1 MIPSSFR
8 YHRAGSLDDATRVL
22 VEAGD
27 GARVISGGQSLIPL
41 MRMRLANPTALVDI
55 SRLPDFAAIR
65 VDGGTVRVGALA
77 RHCDVEASAVVREHV
92 PLLAEVAAHIGDGQ
106 VRNRGTFGGAVA
118 HADPAG
124 EYPALCLAL
133 GAQIVTTR
141 RTIAAEDFFL
151 GRYTTPLEDG
161 EIVTEII
168 LPVARGRHTYLKFGR
183 DLFGWGIVGVM
194 TQALDDGW
202 RIGLVSAGETPVRAV
217 AAERALAAGATPA
230 QAAAAAVEGLDPT
243 PTTRAS
249 AAYKRHLVA
258 VLVERALTRTGG

>member
-8 YHRAGSLDDATRVL
+8 YHLAGSLDDATQVL
-22 VEAGD
+22 VDAGD
-27 GARVISGGQSLIPL
+27 GARVISGGQSLIPF
-41 MRMRLANPTALVDI
+41 MRLRFANPTVLVDI
-55 SRLPDFAAIR
+55 SRVPDLATIR
-65 VDGGTVRVGALA
+65 VDGGTLRVGALA
-77 RHCDVEASAVVREHV
+77 RHHDVETSAVVREQL
-92 PLLAEVAAHIGDGQ
+92 PLLAEVASHIGDGQ
-106 VRNRGTFGGAVA
+106 VRNRGTIGGAVA

-124 EYPALCLAL
+124 EYPALALAL

-151 GRYTTPLEDG
+151 GRYTTPLEHG
-161 EIVTEII
+161 EIVTEIA
-168 LPVARGRHTYLKFGR
+168 LPTARGHHAYLKFGK
-183 DLFGWGIVGVM
+183 DLFDWAVVGVM

-202 RIGLVSAGETPVRAV
+202 RIGLVSAGETPVRAL
-217 AAERALAAGATPA
+217 AAERALAAGASPA

-249 AAYKRHLVA
+249 ADYKRHLVR